1 MLAAAAALGSV
12 TWCSGEGCDILEAL
26 SEGREPPKPPKPKK
40 PPKKPRKA
48 ATTAKF
54 ASLPSFARVIS
65 LPGEDARWEQVV
77 VELGA
82 MGLEARRAVAV
93 QPSELSSSKLLRV
106 RAAGAGGEPFG
117 PKELACGM
125 SHLKAWR
132 EIADGDEPYGL
143 IVEDDAVLH
152 PRATRELLAA
162 TVAQLPASFTVAWL
176 GSCYSHLE
184 MGGVSELPRDRALVR
199 GAARC
204 THAYMV
210 SKDGAARLVQELS
223 ILRDAVDRQMAQLC
237 TLRYGDCYVAYPR
250 WRRPAGSR
258 LWGHG
263 LLLQDW
269 RFSSPSPT
277 TRAPGCC
284 AITTPSPATTP
295 RASRPR
301 KRSAAAAA
309 NTMANSPRMTAP
321 RPSRRRPS
329 PRWRPWSPSAPTAP
343 CSTSAAAA
351 AAGSTIASV
360 ANYVICSYS
369 R

>member
-1 MLAAAAALGSV
+1 MLAASACFASV

-40 PPKKPRKA
+40 SAKKARAKSS
-48 ATTAKF
+48 TAGKF
-54 ASLPSFARVIS
+54 ATLPSFARVIS

-93 QPSELSSSKLLRV
+93 TPSELSASKLLRV
-106 RAAGAGGEPFG
+106 RPVGAGGEPFG

-204 THAYMV
+204 THAYLV

-237 TLRYGDCYVAYPR
+237 TLRFGDCYVAYPR

-269 RFSSPSPT
+269 RFSSAISDDAR
-277 TRAPGCC
+277 TRLLRDHDTIPGDD
-284 AITTPSPATTP
+284 PAGESAEEEEIGGGGEYDGEFAAHD
-295 RASRPR
+295 RASPEPPTEP
-301 KRSAAAAA
+301 S
-309 NTMANSPRMTAP
+309 MAPMVAIG
-321 RPSRRRPS
+321 
-329 PRWRPWSPSAPTAP
+329 AD
-343 CSTSAAAA
+343 
-351 AAGSTIASV
+351 GSVQHIGGGGGGG
-360 ANYVICSYS
+360 IHH
-369 R
+369 RIGG

>member
-1 MLAAAAALGSV
+1 
-12 TWCSGEGCDILEAL
+12 
-26 SEGREPPKPPKPKK
+26 
-40 PPKKPRKA
+40 
-48 ATTAKF
+48 
-54 ASLPSFARVIS
+54 
-65 LPGEDARWEQVV
+65 
-77 VELGA
+77 

-93 QPSELSSSKLLRV
+93 TPSELSSSKLLRV
-106 RAAGAGGEPFG
+106 RPAGAGGEPFG
-117 PKELACGM
+117 GKLACGM

-143 IVEDDAVLH
+143 IVEDDAVPH

-223 ILRDAVDRQMAQLC
+223 TLRDAVDRQMAQLC

-258 LWGHG
+258 LGATACWE
-263 LLLQDW
+263 QDW
-269 RFSSPSPT
+269 RILL
-277 TRAPGCC
+277 RHLRRC
-284 AITTPSPATTP
+284 AHPA
-295 RASRPR
+295 AARPR
-301 KRSAAAAA
+301 HH
-309 NTMANSPRMTAP
+309 P
-321 RPSRRRPS
+321 RRRPRGRVGRGGGRRRRRRI
-329 PRWRPWSPSAPTAP
+329 RWRIRRA
-343 CSTSAAAA
+343 
-351 AAGSTIASV
+351 
-360 ANYVICSYS
+360 
-369 R
+369 